1 MSIRVSI
8 KNDEPEGHPS
18 TLAVMVVTVG
28 KADEEEQKFNLAA
41 QQSVNLTVAKSQFVM
56 VDEKD
61 DPSKGA

>member
-1 MSIRVSI
+1 MSIKVSI
-8 KNDEPEGHPS
+8 KNDEPEGHTG

-28 KADEEEQKFNLAA
+28 KADEEEQKFYLAA
-41 QQSVNLTVAKSQFVM
+41 QQSVALTVAKSQFVM